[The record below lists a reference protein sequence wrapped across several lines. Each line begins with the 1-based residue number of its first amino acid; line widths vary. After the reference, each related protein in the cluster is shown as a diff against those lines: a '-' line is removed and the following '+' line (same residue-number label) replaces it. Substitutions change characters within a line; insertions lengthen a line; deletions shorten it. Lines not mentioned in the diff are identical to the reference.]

1 MNRVARAWERQVH
14 YWGYGR
20 AQDSEGPMVP
30 PAPWTQD
37 TEIRDLLSQHCL
49 LHSLWDI
56 EGTSTVRPPW
66 ESLQAGSLPPG
77 AKPGSLWAIS
87 IGPVDQK
94 TVVNFGSSRNIKML
108 SLPGCWSSFVGV
120 LGAGG
125 NMQQHLFHLFL
136 FKLRSFIFENSFRC
150 TKWADGTENSH
161 IPPAPS
167 PTSPHRQH
175 LASVRY
181 VCYSE
186 GPIPMHYCELG
197 STVHVRVRSWR
208 CVFCESGDMHKVMQ
222 GL

>member
-108 SLPGCWSSFVGV
+108 SLPSCSFSIHCIQGVTECNHFIFTAICQSASSPS
-120 LGAGG
+120 
-125 NMQQHLFHLFL
+125 LFHLSYIQQF
-136 FKLRSFIFENSFRC
+136 
-150 TKWADGTENSH
+150 A
-161 IPPAPS
+161 
-167 PTSPHRQH
+167 
-175 LASVRY
+175 
-181 VCYSE
+181 
-186 GPIPMHYCELG
+186 
-197 STVHVRVRSWR
+197 
-208 CVFCESGDMHKVMQ
+208 
-222 GL
+222 